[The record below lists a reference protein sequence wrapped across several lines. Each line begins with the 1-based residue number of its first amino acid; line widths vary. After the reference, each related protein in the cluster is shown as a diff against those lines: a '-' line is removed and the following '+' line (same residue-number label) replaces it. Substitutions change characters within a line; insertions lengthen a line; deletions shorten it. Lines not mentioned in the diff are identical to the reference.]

1 MVSEDFKRM
10 MRESDGSPR
19 SKEYIE
25 QLARHHQYIL
35 EWDKGIAY
43 AETRCGWREEIRR
56 DREAVR
62 RARARGCFY

>member
-1 MVSEDFKRM
+1 MVSADFKRM
-10 MRESDGSPR
+10 MSESDGSQR

-25 QLARHHQYIL
+25 QLARQHGYIL

-43 AETRCGWREEIRR
+43 AETRCGWREEMQR

-62 RARARGCFY
+62 RAKARGCF